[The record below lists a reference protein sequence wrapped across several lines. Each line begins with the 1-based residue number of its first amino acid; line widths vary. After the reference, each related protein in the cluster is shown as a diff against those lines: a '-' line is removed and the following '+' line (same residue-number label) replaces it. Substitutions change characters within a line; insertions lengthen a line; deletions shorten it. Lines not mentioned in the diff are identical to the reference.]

1 MYGLQTCQF
10 LYKQKLTFYRSVLM
24 ISQTAKLQ
32 QKLNS
37 YNKLEMPN
45 LLKIDHFFQ
54 AIDQKKIKD
63 NVLCNVKNV

>member
-10 LYKQKLTFYRSVLM
+10 LYKQILTSYRSVLM
-24 ISQTAKLQ
+24 ILLTVKLR

-45 LLKIDHFFQ
+45 SLKIDRSSQ
-54 AIDQKKIKD
+54 AIDQKRIKD
-63 NVLCNVKNV
+63 NVPCNDTNL